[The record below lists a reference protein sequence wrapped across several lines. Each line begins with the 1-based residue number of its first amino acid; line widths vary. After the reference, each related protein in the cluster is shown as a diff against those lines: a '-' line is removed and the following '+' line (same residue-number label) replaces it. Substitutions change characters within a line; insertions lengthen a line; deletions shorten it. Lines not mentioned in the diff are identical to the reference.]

1 MNSQFLTSI
10 FFKVQLRKDENCLNN
25 KELMKPRSVQL
36 LIKAGKNIFRK
47 FTINM
52 SIFQDSKKT
61 TVLMELTNELAE
73 SLAITLQVS

>member
-1 MNSQFLTSI
+1 
-10 FFKVQLRKDENCLNN
+10 
-25 KELMKPRSVQL
+25 MKPRSVQL
-36 LIKAGKNIFRK
+36 LLKADKNIFRK

-73 SLAITLQVS
+73 SLAITLQVL